1 MLGKLFK
8 QLKNKKPIEARDWT
22 RNNRIIQSGVANPI
36 SFTR

>member
-22 RNNRIIQSGVANPI
+22 RNNRLIQSGAANTI
-36 SFTR
+36 SYTR